1 MWRGLRIAA
10 LLAALV
16 FVAAGAWVER
26 HRTAS
31 WDGTLW
37 IGIFPVAGDSS
48 AATTD
53 YLDGLSSERFASIE
67 RFFER
72 EARRHDLPLA
82 RPVKVVLQPRVAEP
96 PPRLAADAGMLG
108 SIAWSLRTRWY
119 ARGQAAG
126 SLADI
131 RVFVVYHDPE
141 RMPAVPHSLGLQK
154 GLVGVVHAFAEPD
167 MDGENAIVIAHEVMH
182 ALGASDKYEPASG
195 QPRFPEG
202 YAVPQAE
209 PRHPQ
214 PAAEIMAGRTAL
226 SPTEAEMPESLDEV
240 VVGAATAVEIHW
252 LAAP

>member
-1 MWRGLRIAA
+1 MWRAVRIAV
-10 LLAALV
+10 LAAVLV

-31 WDGTLW
+31 WQGTLW
-37 IGIFPVAGDSS
+37 IGIFPIAGDASD
-48 AATTD
+48 TTANYID
-53 YLDGLSSERFASIE
+53 SLTDDEFASIE
-67 RFFER
+67 RFFQR
-72 EARRHDLPLA
+72 EARRHGLPLE
-82 RPVKVVLQPRVAEP
+82 RPVKVVLQPRVAAP
-96 PPRLAADAGMLG
+96 PPRLAPDAGVAQR
-108 SIAWSLRTRWY
+108 IAWSLRMRWY
-119 ARGQAAG
+119 ARGQAAD

-154 GLVGVVHAFAEPD
+154 GLIGVVHAFAEPD

-182 ALGASDKYEPASG
+182 ALGATDKYEAGSG
-195 QPRFPEG
+195 QPRFPDG

-226 SPTEAEMPESLDEV
+226 SPTESEMPESLADV
-240 VVGAATAVEIHW
+240 VVGATTAGEINW
-252 LAAP
+252 LEST